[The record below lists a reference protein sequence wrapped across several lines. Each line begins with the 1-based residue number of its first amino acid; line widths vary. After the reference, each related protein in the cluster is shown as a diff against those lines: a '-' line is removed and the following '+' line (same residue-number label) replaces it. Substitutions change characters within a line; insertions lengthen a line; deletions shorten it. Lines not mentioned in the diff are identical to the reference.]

1 MAKLL
6 GSRADAIHDVRDVDA
21 AAGHALDNRD
31 APGAKR
37 ATKRKARSSRVGKH
51 AALNLRPSRFVG
63 VSHKTLKTWRA
74 KIRVD
79 GKLTCLG
86 SFADE
91 IEAARAYDA
100 HVITK
105 NLDRAVNFPKA
116 GGHRPKAK
124 RQRSS
129 LASIPNPAPSRFVG
143 ISWGK
148 TNKVWRA
155 RIRVDGKS
163 TYLGCFTN
171 EIEAARAY
179 DAHVITKNLDRA
191 VNFPK
196 AGGHRPQAKKT
207 AKPGSVQRSSVA
219 SIPNPG
225 PTRFVGITYDKRHKA
240 WRAAIRV
247 DGERISLGSF
257 ADEIEAA
264 RAFDAHVITKKLD
277 RAVNFPEAG
286 GHRPQAKKRHPRSRF
301 MGVYRNSYRP
311 GRIKRGKAWAA
322 RITVDGK
329 LTSLGS
335 FADEIEAARAYDA
348 HVITKKLD
356 RAVNFPEA
364 GGHRPQAKAW
374 SDGEG
379 EEGDE
384 GEWTDHACVDRS
396 AAHSYSTRSR
406 SRVRV
411 RQVESQPSPP
421 RT

>member
-1 MAKLL
+1 MEFIIPPADRVLERPRICPLPSSRFVGASGQTSSAPQKAALGLHDMAKLL

-105 NLDRAVNFPKA
+105 
-116 GGHRPKAK
+116 
-124 RQRSS
+124 
-129 LASIPNPAPSRFVG
+129 
-143 ISWGK
+143 
-148 TNKVWRA
+148 
-155 RIRVDGKS
+155 
-163 TYLGCFTN
+163 
-171 EIEAARAY
+171 
-179 DAHVITKNLDRA
+179 
-191 VNFPK
+191 
-196 AGGHRPQAKKT
+196 
-207 AKPGSVQRSSVA
+207 
-219 SIPNPG
+219 
-225 PTRFVGITYDKRHKA
+225 
-240 WRAAIRV
+240 
-247 DGERISLGSF
+247 
-257 ADEIEAA
+257 
-264 RAFDAHVITKKLD
+264 
-277 RAVNFPEAG
+277 
-286 GHRPQAKKRHPRSRF
+286 
-301 MGVYRNSYRP
+301 
-311 GRIKRGKAWAA
+311 
-322 RITVDGK
+322 
-329 LTSLGS
+329 
-335 FADEIEAARAYDA
+335 
-348 HVITKKLD
+348 KLD